1 MAKQAKNF
9 NHKDFANYKSYA
21 LMVKIGIVNA
31 VADGI
36 VIISGIP
43 SAAYVKLLK
52 FIQLKKL

>member
-9 NHKDFANYKSYA
+9 LHKDYANYKSYP
-21 LMVKIGIVNA
+21 LMIKIGIVNA

-43 SAAYVKLLK
+43 SAAYVKL
-52 FIQLKKL
+52 